1 MATRGRPLKVSRRR
15 TEAFCEAISIGCT
28 EEMAAAYA
36 RIGQDTAIEWLKRGK
51 AEIERRRGGE
61 LPQGKEQLFVDFSEA
76 VEQARLEAGIRW
88 QAANNGPAWAMR
100 MLRYR
105 FAKDYKEPPSQAEVS
120 GPDGGAIPIAIVK
133 MPVDEL

>member
-1 MATRGRPLKVSRRR
+1 
-15 TEAFCEAISIGCT
+15 
-28 EEMAAAYA
+28 
-36 RIGQDTAIEWLKRGK
+36 
-51 AEIERRRGGE
+51 
-61 LPQGKEQLFVDFSEA
+61 
-76 VEQARLEAGIRW
+76 
-88 QAANNGPAWAMR
+88 MR

>member
-1 MATRGRPLKVSRRR
+1 
-15 TEAFCEAISIGCT
+15 
-28 EEMAAAYA
+28 MAAAYA

-51 AEIERRRGGE
+51 AELERRRGGE
-61 LPQGKEQLFVDFSEA
+61 PPQGKEQLFVDFSEA

-88 QAANNGPAWAMR
+88 QSVVDKASNNDPAWALR

-105 FAKDYKEPPSQAEVS
+105 FPRDYREPPSQAEVS
-120 GPDGGAIPIAIVK
+120 GPDGGVIPIAIVK